1 MAAPAAQAG
10 LQRKR
15 VAVRLHPDTAE
26 RVEYWSDKDGVSA
39 NEWIAEAVEERI
51 ARMNGDYDLPTLEIA
66 RLTQLVD
73 NQRAMTANLANLER
87 VVVSMSESILG
98 LVRGD
103 NYLMDDES
111 GELAEDEGA

>member
-1 MAAPAAQAG
+1 MAEKTAAAPA
-10 LQRKR
+10 QRKR
-15 VAVRLHPDTAE
+15 VPVRLHPDTAE
-26 RVEYWSDKDGVSA
+26 RVGYWSSKEGVSA

-66 RLTQLVD
+66 RLAQLVD
-73 NQRAMTANLANLER
+73 NQKAMTTNLANLER

-103 NYLMDDES
+103 NYLMDDED
-111 GELAEDEGA
+111 GELTGE